1 MRSILADQVDK
12 ERLKALEDKIE
23 AAKKAAAGETETTG
37 GVSAG
42 EVGWRMV
49 TELVAGIFIGFG
61 IGYGLDVLFGTI
73 PIFLVLFTMFGFVAG
88 IKTMM
93 RTASELQEKAVKAA
107 EDEKE

>member
-1 MRSILADQVDK
+1 MRSILADHVDK

-61 IGYGLDVLFGTI
+61 IGYGLDVLFGTM
-73 PIFLVLFTMFGFVAG
+73 PIFLVLFTMFGFAAG

>member
-1 MRSILADQVDK
+1 MADQVDK
-12 ERLKALEDKIE
+12 ERLKALEDRIE
-23 AAKKAAAGETETTG
+23 AAKKAGEKGPKTE

-61 IGYGLDVLFGTI
+61 IGWGLDWLYETT
-73 PIFLVLFTMFGFVAG
+73 PILIVLFTMFGFAAG

-93 RTASELQEKAVKAA
+93 RSARELQEKAVKTA
-107 EDEKE
+107 EDERV